1 MLKLSAE
8 RYGMNE
14 IKSLADGDNLNKE
27 TWNDFIER
35 LKYHNQGD
43 GVNYHATAYPAFT
56 VREKVTVTGSEDDN
70 VGICCE
76 GEYFDDVN
84 DALDWLDESIKSKTL
99 AQAEEYTG
107 WSWDMLSD
115 YDKANAIIDVTD
127 DSYIYYWKWDYRTVN
142 SHLTKEAAERFIKR
156 KQHDY
161 GKLSIY
167 VESAYWCWELRTIID
182 AMMNGKIK
190 YVGDE

>member
-1 MLKLSAE
+1 MS
-8 RYGMNE
+8 E
-14 IKSLADGDNLNKE
+14 IKSLADGDNLNQE
-27 TWNDFIER
+27 TWDNFIER
-35 LKYHNQGD
+35 LKYHNQGES
-43 GVNYHATAYPAFT
+43 VNYHATSYPIFT
-56 VREKVTVTGSEDDN
+56 VIEKVTVTGSEDDN

-84 DALDWLDESIKSKTL
+84 DAFDWLDEETKNTLKS
-99 AQAEEYTG
+99 QSEEDAKCS
-107 WSWDMLSD
+107 WSNLSD
-115 YDKANAIIDVTD
+115 YDKANSIIDVVD

-167 VESAYWCWELRTIID
+167 VESAYWCWELRAIID
-182 AMMNGKIK
+182 AMMDGKIK

>member
-1 MLKLSAE
+1 MS
-8 RYGMNE
+8 E
-14 IKSLADGDNLNKE
+14 IKSLADGDELNNE
-27 TWNDFIER
+27 TWNNFIER
-35 LKYHNQGD
+35 LKYHNQGE
-43 GVNYHATAYPAFT
+43 GVNYHATSYPIFT

-84 DALDWLDESIKSKTL
+84 DAFDWLNEETKNTLKSKS
-99 AQAEEYTG
+99 EEDAKCS
-107 WSWDMLSD
+107 WSNLSD
-115 YDKANAIIDVTD
+115 YDKANSIIDVVD

-142 SHLTKEAAERFIKR
+142 SHLTKEAAERFIKS

-182 AMMNGKIK
+182 AMMDGRIK
-190 YVGDE
+190 YVGDENEKV

>member
-1 MLKLSAE
+1 MSE
-8 RYGMNE
+8 V
-14 IKSLADGDNLNKE
+14 KSLADGDNLNNE
-27 TWNDFIER
+27 TWNNFIER

-43 GVNYHATAYPAFT
+43 GVNYHATAYPIFT
-56 VREKVTVTGSEDDN
+56 VREKITVTGSEDDN

-76 GEYFDDVN
+76 GEYYDDVN
-84 DALDWLDESIKSKTL
+84 DAFNWLEMDEANTL
-99 AQAEEYTG
+99 KAQSEEG
-107 WSWDMLSD
+107 AGCSWDNLSD
-115 YDKANAIIDVTD
+115 YDKANTIIDIVD
-127 DSYIYYWKWDYRTVN
+127 DAYIYYWKWDYRTVN

-182 AMMNGKIK
+182 AMMDGRIK
-190 YVGDE
+190 YVGDENEKSMT

>member
-1 MLKLSAE
+1 MS
-8 RYGMNE
+8 E
-14 IKSLADGDNLNKE
+14 IKSLADGDNLNNE

-35 LKYHNQGD
+35 LKHHNQGE
-43 GVNYHATAYPAFT
+43 GVNYHATAYPIFT
-56 VREKVTVTGSEDDN
+56 VREKVAVTGSEDDN

-76 GEYFDDVN
+76 GEHYDDVN
-84 DALDWLDESIKSKTL
+84 DAFSELDKDVESKVL
-99 AQAEEYTG
+99 AQAEGYTG

-127 DSYIYYWKWDYRTVN
+127 DSYIYYWRWDYRTVN

-161 GKLSIY
+161 GKLSIH